1 MVNIYDPNDDAPE
14 GAQGAGYG
22 CMVLLIFAVLA
33 IMLVAGVWLTSE
45 GVVW

>member
-14 GAQGAGYG
+14 GGYG

>member
-14 GAQGAGYG
+14 GGYG
-22 CMVLLIFAVLA
+22 CMGRLIFSCLA
-33 IMLVAGVWLTSE
+33 TMRVAGVWLTSE

>member
-14 GAQGAGYG
+14 NRYG

>member
-14 GAQGAGYG
+14 GGA
-22 CMVLLIFAVLA
+22 LWLTLIIFTVLA
-33 IMLVAGVWLTSE
+33 IMLVAGIWLTSE